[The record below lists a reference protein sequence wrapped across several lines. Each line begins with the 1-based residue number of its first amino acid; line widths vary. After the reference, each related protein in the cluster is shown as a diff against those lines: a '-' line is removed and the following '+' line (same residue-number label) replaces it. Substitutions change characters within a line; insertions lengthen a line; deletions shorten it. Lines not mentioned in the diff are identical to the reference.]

1 MGRERRRGPTGSER
15 EGKKVS
21 NRDDAAAGLD
31 PVVLLQSRAVSNP
44 ALTVFYLASGPSLA
58 DEAGPEKHGTLP
70 TSDAR
75 LPRRS
80 PNVVRGTRSQA
91 QMSVSTSGTG
101 SRIVGQHGEMSY
113 DLIGRLTCWP
123 GTDLEQNRDTTWKGD
138 GRELATLDVAVAPYA
153 TYISAPSRW
162 FQALTA
168 AKR

>member
-1 MGRERRRGPTGSER
+1 
-15 EGKKVS
+15 
-21 NRDDAAAGLD
+21 
-31 PVVLLQSRAVSNP
+31 
-44 ALTVFYLASGPSLA
+44 
-58 DEAGPEKHGTLP
+58 
-70 TSDAR
+70 
-75 LPRRS
+75 
-80 PNVVRGTRSQA
+80 
-91 QMSVSTSGTG
+91 MSVSTSGTG

-168 AKR
+168 AKSALRDVVVVGAKRRVLTGAAVSARLR